1 MSNATGAA
9 RVSSIVLTALM
20 RWIGSPDMFPCWSKP
35 PSDSNLSRSAREL
48 RITARG
54 ALMRNSR
61 ALRMRAACGFARLGN
76 VARRCPATAQEN
88 KSLHLKSRP
97 CHRRCAQVIAS
108 SACRLALPS
117 ATLGEL
123 FR

>member
-1 MSNATGAA
+1 MDPVTE
-9 RVSSIVLTALM
+9 LWT
-20 RWIGSPDMFPCWSKP
+20 KP
-35 PSDSNLSRSAREL
+35 ASGSNLSRSAQEL
-48 RITARG
+48 RITAPR

-61 ALRMRAACGFARLGN
+61 ALRIRAAGGFARLGN
-76 VARRCPATAQEN
+76 GLGALGRTAQEN

-108 SACRLALPS
+108 SARRLALPP

-123 FR
+123 FRSA

>member
-1 MSNATGAA
+1 
-9 RVSSIVLTALM
+9 
-20 RWIGSPDMFPCWSKP
+20 MFPCWTKP
-35 PSDSNLSRSAREL
+35 PSGNTLSRSAREL
-48 RITARG
+48 RITARR

-61 ALRMRAACGFARLGN
+61 ALRIRAAGGFARLRNGTG
-76 VARRCPATAQEN
+76 RWGATAQEN

-97 CHRRCAQVIAS
+97 CRGLCPEVIAS
-108 SACRLALPS
+108 AACGLALSP